1 MKAWRALI
9 ALSFLL
15 LSGCLV
21 TFEDTIPAGSAAPAH
36 LLGPWT
42 SKNAWGEPL
51 ELELSRISGNLYKAV
66 SYRKG
71 DRKHRDEYRFT
82 VIEHG
87 SRWYLSAQLPEKYG
101 AHYVM
106 AGFEVT
112 DSHELAVYNLDLDR
126 FRQWVDQQ
134 NLAGQPVE
142 SGIGQGLLI
151 TSPLDQVF
159 GYLDDPANSDVFLE
173 VARYQRAPK

>member
-1 MKAWRALI
+1 MKAWRALV

-21 TFEDTIPAGSAAPAH
+21 TFEGAIPAHDAAPARI
-36 LLGPWT
+36 LGTWT

-51 ELELSRISGNLYKAV
+51 ELEVSRAAANIYKAV

-82 VIEHG
+82 VTEHG
-87 SRWYLSAQLPEKYG
+87 GRWYLSAELPDKYG
-101 AHYVM
+101 GNHAM

-112 DSHELAVYNLDLDR
+112 DTDELVVYNLDLDR
-126 FRQWVDQQ
+126 FRQWLDQKD
-134 NLAGQPVE
+134 LEGRSVE

-159 GYLDDPANSDVFLE
+159 GYLDNPANSDVFLE
-173 VARYQRAPK
+173 AARYQRVPK